1 MTHPSQH
8 HTVLSMLVKAG
19 RVGVCSSTFYASA
32 LPHAR
37 NRISVELKQRGHHI
51 DAEPCQDEHET
62 GYFRYRYVHGPE
74 RECPTCPWKPAQL
87 QLMATG

>member
-1 MTHPSQH
+1 MRPTQH
-8 HTVLSMLVKAG
+8 HQVLAMLVKAG
-19 RVGVCSSTFYASA
+19 ADGVCSSVFYASA

-37 NRISVELKQRGHHI
+37 NRISVELKGRGYHI
-51 DAEPCQDEHET
+51 ESAPCADPHDT
-62 GYFRYRYVHGPE
+62 GYFRYRLLHGPE